1 MWQTPIYDRTQSDI
15 DNKTSKG
22 YLNISDLN
30 RIEGN
35 IEYIAEIMGVS
46 IQKKEWNILSL
57 PTSADFDR
65 IGNNIA
71 ILEDKIVFTTYE
83 DYPDNP
89 INTFQKV
96 NVIESLLMA
105 IKGDYEL
112 ILGQTTY
119 CGDNEYANSNLL

>member
-15 DNKTSKG
+15 NNKTSKG

-35 IEYIAEIMGVS
+35 IAYVAEIMGVS
-46 IQKKEWNILSL
+46 VQKKEWNILSL
-57 PTSADFDR
+57 PTSADFTR
-65 IGNNIA
+65 IGKNIA
-71 ILEDKIVFTTYE
+71 ILEKKIVFTTYE

-89 INTFQKV
+89 INTFEKV
-96 NVIESLLMA
+96 NIIEALIMA

-112 ILGQTTY
+112 ILGQTAY
-119 CGDNEYANSNLL
+119 CGDAEYANSNLL

>member
-15 DNKTSKG
+15 DNKTAKG

-35 IEYIAEIMGVS
+35 IAYVAEIMGVS
-46 IQKKEWNILSL
+46 VQKKEWNILSL
-57 PTSADFDR
+57 PTSADFTR

-71 ILEDKIVFTTYE
+71 TLEKKIIFTTYE

-89 INTFQKV
+89 INTFDKV
-96 NVIESLLMA
+96 NIIEALIMA

-112 ILGQTTY
+112 ILGQTKY
-119 CGDNEYANSNLL
+119 CGDSEYANSDLL